1 MKELFDLKDKLC
13 YYLNRL
19 EVLDMDTKLNVVN
32 DNGEKLTIDVID
44 IFSPEGDTKE
54 YMLYS
59 VGDDIYA
66 SILIEDDNTFAL
78 KTIEDEKEMEIVKER
93 ISQLVS

>member
-1 MKELFDLKDKLC
+1 
-13 YYLNRL
+13 
-19 EVLDMDTKLNVVN
+19 MDTKLNVVSE
-32 DNGEKLTIDVID
+32 NGESLSIDVID
-44 IFSPEGDTKE
+44 IFSSENDDKE

>member
-1 MKELFDLKDKLC
+1 
-13 YYLNRL
+13 
-19 EVLDMDTKLNVVN
+19 MDTKLDVVN
-32 DNGEKLTIDVID
+32 ENGEKLTVDVID

-59 VGDDIYA
+59 IGDDIYA

-78 KTIEDEKEMEIVKER
+78 KTIEDDNDMEIVKKR
-93 ISQLVS
+93 ITELVS

>member
-1 MKELFDLKDKLC
+1 
-13 YYLNRL
+13 
-19 EVLDMDTKLNVVN
+19 MDTKLNVVSEN
-32 DNGEKLTIDVID
+32 GDNISIDVID
-44 IFSPEGDTKE
+44 IFSSENDDKE

-93 ISQLVS
+93 ISQLIS

>member
-1 MKELFDLKDKLC
+1 
-13 YYLNRL
+13 
-19 EVLDMDTKLNVVN
+19 MDTKLDVVN
-32 DNGEKLTIDVID
+32 ENGEKLSIDVID

-66 SILIEDDNTFAL
+66 SILIEDDNTFVL
-78 KTIEDEKEMEIVKER
+78 KTIEDDNEMEIVKKR
-93 ISQLVS
+93 ITELVS

>member
-1 MKELFDLKDKLC
+1 
-13 YYLNRL
+13 
-19 EVLDMDTKLNVVN
+19 MDTKLNVVSE
-32 DNGEKLTIDVID
+32 NGGSLSIDVID
-44 IFSPEGDTKE
+44 IFSSENDDKE

-78 KTIEDEKEMEIVKER
+78 KTIEDEKEMKIVKER